1 MNLRRIGHGYGSSL
15 DDPTGMGFLGNIE
28 IARCP
33 HDHTVTKISPAIL
46 AFQRGQCCV
55 AVAGAAFMGLA
66 FPAPPGLVQALEK
79 SGDYRCGHWPRD
91 VLRRCQQTSRSRSR
105 SSLTG
110 KLQQL

>member
-55 AVAGAAFMGLA
+55 AVVGAAFMGLA

-79 SGDYRCGHWPRD
+79 SGDYR
-91 VLRRCQQTSRSRSR
+91 VLSATVSKI
-105 SSLTG
+105 L
-110 KLQQL
+110 